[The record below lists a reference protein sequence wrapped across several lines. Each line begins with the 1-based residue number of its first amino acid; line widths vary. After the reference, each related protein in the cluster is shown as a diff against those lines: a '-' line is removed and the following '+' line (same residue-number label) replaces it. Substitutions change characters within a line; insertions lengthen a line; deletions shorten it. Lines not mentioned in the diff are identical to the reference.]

1 MTLFLAAVL
10 LTLLALCWD
19 WPPAVTADA
28 EREPASAGG
37 KPLSGG
43 PQQLESAGC
52 PP

>member
-28 EREPASAGG
+28 EREPASAGEN
-37 KPLSGG
+37 LS
-43 PQQLESAGC
+43 PAGLSN
-52 PP
+52 